1 MTTPVPGPDLEAA
14 VARTSGPQ
22 PWRRLFHALTG
33 LVVAFALTFGPWS
46 DATARAVLTVFAVV
60 LFTLDLIRLRHTGTN
75 LLFFRL
81 FSALASPREAA
92 GIASST
98 WYMVG
103 IALALWVAPV
113 PAVVSGIAVL
123 ALADPAASY
132 YGRRWGTRPFLGG
145 SLEGSTVFVLV
156 AFAALAP
163 RHAWSVALVA
173 AVLGALIERR
183 SWPLDDN
190 LALPV
195 GTALIVHLMQA

>member
-1 MTTPVPGPDLEAA
+1 M
-14 VARTSGPQ
+14 
-22 PWRRLFHALTG
+22 
-33 LVVAFALTFGPWS
+33 FGPWS
-46 DATARAVLTVFAVV
+46 DATARAVLSTVAVA
-60 LFTLDLIRLRHTGTN
+60 LLGLDLIRLRHTRAN

-81 FSALASPREAA
+81 FPALASPREAA

-113 PAVVSGIAVL
+113 PAVVSGIVVL

-132 YGRRWGTRPFLGG
+132 YGRRWGTKPFLGG
-145 SLEGSTVFVLV
+145 SLEGSAVFVLV

-163 RHAWSVALVA
+163 RHTWSVALVA
-173 AVLGALIERR
+173 ALLGALLERR

-195 GTALIVHLMQA
+195 GTALIVHLMEA